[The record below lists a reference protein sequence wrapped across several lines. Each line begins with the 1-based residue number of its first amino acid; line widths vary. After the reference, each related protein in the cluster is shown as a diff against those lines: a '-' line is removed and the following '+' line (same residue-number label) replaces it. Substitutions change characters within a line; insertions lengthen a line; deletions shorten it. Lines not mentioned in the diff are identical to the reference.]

1 MFRAFRE
8 TKRAGIYNDIL
19 LIQNVVLDLDF
30 SAMIIQISLIM
41 AEAYTVKFS
50 NFNREYRSAKIS
62 KMEKPS

>member
-19 LIQNVVLDLDF
+19 IQNVVLDLDF
-30 SAMIIQISLIM
+30 SAMIIQSSLIM

-62 KMEKPS
+62 KIEKPS

>member
-19 LIQNVVLDLDF
+19 IQNVVLDLDF
-30 SAMIIQISLIM
+30 SAMIIQSSLIM